1 MPHGPTNEQTWCQS
15 GQCSVTI
22 AQFPQR
28 PTIWPCSRSLT
39 RSNSFT
45 GPLLTS
51 SVSSTSNAYT
61 TIAVSSSHS
70 VHSAPSARG
79 RHNWPVLAYP
89 SRKSGPSVAIWTGM
103 GKNKRV
109 RADGHPAHRWEAL
122 LQGESR
128 YGLLLAEH
136 EGAAPHDDAL
146 RTLASERRKCSVKV
160 LDATNCYALEAD
172 TQR

>member
-1 MPHGPTNEQTWCQS
+1 MYCRSWRKKSCFWMPHGPTNEQMWCQS

-70 VHSAPSARG
+70 VYSDPSARG
-79 RHNWPVLAYP
+79 RHNWPVLGVHRGRVDDLSYSWP
-89 SRKSGPSVAIWTGM
+89 SEY
-103 GKNKRV
+103 
-109 RADGHPAHRWEAL
+109 HPPRPHAHRRLTGPHLGRGHARASLAAGPRAHGAEAVSVH
-122 LQGESR
+122 QG
-128 YGLLLAEH
+128 
-136 EGAAPHDDAL
+136 
-146 RTLASERRKCSVKV
+146 
-160 LDATNCYALEAD
+160 
-172 TQR
+172 